1 MAFPAIL
8 DLGIIV
14 ICVSMGLVLFSIWQR
29 RRRVQ
34 LQAAAAPAA
43 GSLHSP
49 TACRTGL
56 PKDVRDALPRVC
68 VSYDGA
74 APASPASDGAQDSQ
88 CAICLMDY
96 DKGEEVVRLPPC
108 GHAFHAACI
117 DSWLHT
123 QTTCPICRLSLLP
136 PTAAADGAP
145 GTAHRPSAAVE
156 PDLEAG
162 QAPGGDACVVGLLPL
177 PLLAPS
183 GHSWPTPAVPG
194 HAWPVQGNM
203 GAGACSLPRPVHAM
217 DCAAAGETPG
227 ATMLESRSDKPDA
240 VVA

>member
-14 ICVSMGLVLFSIWQR
+14 ICVSMCLVLFSIWQR
-29 RRRVQ
+29 RRRLQ
-34 LQAAAAPAA
+34 LQAAAPAP
-43 GSLHSP
+43 GPLRSP

-74 APASPASDGAQDSQ
+74 PPAGDGAQDSQ

-117 DSWLHT
+117 DSWLNT

-136 PTAAADGAP
+136 PAATAVADS
-145 GTAHRPSAAVE
+145 GTAQRPAVE

-162 QAPGGDACVVGLLPL
+162 QAPGGDACVIGLLPL

-183 GHSWPTPAVPG
+183 GHSWPTPTAPAHV
-194 HAWPVQGNM
+194 WPAEANT
-203 GAGACSLPRPVHAM
+203 GAGGCSLPCPVRAVHAM
-217 DCAAAGETPG
+217 DHAGETTG
-227 ATMLESRSDKPDA
+227 ATILESRSDKPDA